1 MSKKISQLT
10 QAENREITPDDLIL
24 QAGLRPIKYSIDQ
37 NTIDTINAVVADLVK
52 DNPDDDT
59 NKVKESDYV
68 MTNNHITVNQ
78 FCKYF
83 RCRNTY
89 QLTDNY
95 FNPGNIKSSVF
106 ESTVDFPN
114 VSSLTFNEYG
124 MVTDLE
130 KTSGNEKV
138 VDTIAGSFLSTPPSK
153 EWQGYIDKTVESVQ
167 AATVIG
173 GTIGSWTS
181 FFDKSYSSYKKTVIT
196 YTQGRNDPTGNN
208 AFDVCQHKIIIFWDR
223 GGTKSVKAC
232 AIGQYP
238 SPVGPTKSPT
248 ILPLQYNTKTYIIGD
263 LWFPVSGTYQKESA
277 GNSLDVD
284 TSEYKVQLEIDIE
297 NSKIVRLPLP
307 SYDGDTGPPLVPGAT
322 LETTSISM
330 TVESFV

>member
-37 NTIDTINAVVADLVK
+37 SAIDTINAVL
-52 DNPDDDT
+52 DDET
-59 NKVKESDYV
+59 NKIQESDWV

-83 RCRNTY
+83 RCRNIY

-95 FNPGNIKSSVF
+95 FSPGDIKSSVF

-114 VSSLTFNEYG
+114 VTSLTFNEYG

-130 KTSGNEKV
+130 KTTGNNKV
-138 VDTIAGSFLSTPPSK
+138 VDTIAGSFLSTPPSV
-153 EWQGYIDKTVESVQ
+153 EWQGYIDKTVQSYTAQ
-167 AATVIG
+167 AATVNG

-196 YTQGRNDPTGNN
+196 YTQGRNDSTGNN
-208 AFDVCQHKIIIFWDR
+208 AFDVCQHKIIIFWDY

-238 SPVGPTKSPT
+238 SPVGPTKSAT
-248 ILPLQYNTKTYIIGD
+248 IPPLQYDTKTYIIGD
-263 LWFPVSGTYQKESA
+263 LVSPVSGSYQKESV
-277 GNSLDVD
+277 GNSLDVN
-284 TSEYKVQLEIDIE
+284 TSKYKVQLEIDIE

-307 SYDGDTGPPLVPGAT
+307 SYDGE

>member
-24 QAGLRPIKYSIDQ
+24 QAGLRPIEYSIDQ
-37 NTIDTINAVVADLVK
+37 SAIDTINAVL
-52 DNPDDDT
+52 DDDT
-59 NKVKESDYV
+59 VMVQESDWV

-114 VSSLTFNEYG
+114 VTSLTFNEYG

-130 KTSGNEKV
+130 KTTGNEKV
-138 VDTIAGSFLSTPPSK
+138 VDTIAGSFLSTPPSV

-208 AFDVCQHKIIIFWDR
+208 AFDVCQHKIIIFWDY

-238 SPVGPTKSPT
+238 SPVGPTKSDT
-248 ILPLQYNTKTYIIGD
+248 IPPLQYNTKTYIIGD
-263 LWFPVSGTYQKESA
+263 LWFPVSGTYQKESV
-277 GNSLDVD
+277 GNSIDPE
-284 TSEYKVQLEIDIE
+284 TSEFKVQLEIDIE
-297 NSKIVRLPLP
+297 NSKINRIPLP
-307 SYDGDTGPPLVPGAT
+307 SYDGE

>member
-24 QAGLRPIKYSIDQ
+24 QAGLRPIEYSIDQ
-37 NTIDTINAVVADLVK
+37 SAIDTINAVL
-52 DNPDDDT
+52 DDDT
-59 NKVKESDYV
+59 VMVQESDWV

-114 VSSLTFNEYG
+114 VTSLTFNEYG

-130 KTSGNEKV
+130 KTTGNKKV
-138 VDTIAGSFLSTPPSK
+138 VDTIAGSFLSTPPSV

-196 YTQGRNDPTGNN
+196 YTQGRNDTTGNN
-208 AFDVCQHKIIIFWDR
+208 AFDVCQHKIIIFWDH
-223 GGTKSVKAC
+223 GNTKSVKAC
-232 AIGQYP
+232 ASGQYP
-238 SPVGPTKSPT
+238 SASGGE
-248 ILPLQYNTKTYIIGD
+248 INNRRYNTKTYMINNLFDSVVGYYSKRSRGEYNMPGFGYPYNV
-263 LWFPVSGTYQKESA
+263 L
-277 GNSLDVD
+277 LD
-284 TSEYKVQLEIDIE
+284 IDIE
-297 NSKIVRLPLP
+297 NSKIDKLPLP
-307 SYDGDTGPPLVPGAT
+307 SYLGKGG
-322 LETTSISM
+322 ETVSVSM
-330 TVESFV
+330 TVESFI